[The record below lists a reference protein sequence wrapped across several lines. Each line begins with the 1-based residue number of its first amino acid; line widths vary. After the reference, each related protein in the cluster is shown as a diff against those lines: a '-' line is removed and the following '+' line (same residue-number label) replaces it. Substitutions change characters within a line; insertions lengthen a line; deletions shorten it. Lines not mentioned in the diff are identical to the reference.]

1 MNIQRPID
9 IEDEVR
15 KALDGYL
22 TAYVRP
28 LPENFITPCIL
39 ITETGGTSVNRV
51 DTFNVTLDSRAAT
64 DDEAYELIRN
74 AQGVLEEQCRAQ
86 FGALRNV
93 TVNSLARWGN
103 DPVRPDLKLCTL
115 TVLITA
121 HRESFTIIEK
131 ETNT

>member
-39 ITETGGTSVNRV
+39 ITDTGGTSVNRV
-51 DTFNVTLDSRAAT
+51 DTFNVTLDSRAST
-64 DDEAYELIRN
+64 DAKAYELIRT
-74 AQGVLEEQCRAQ
+74 ALGVLEAQ
-86 FGALRNV
+86 AKAQYGALRNV
-93 TVNSLARWGN
+93 SVNSLARWGN
-103 DPVRPDLKLCTL
+103 DPVRPDLNLCTL
-115 TVLITA
+115 TLLVTA
-121 HRESFTIIEK
+121 HRESFNIPE
-131 ETNT
+131 ES